1 LINAQNRLVE
11 LQQIRYFLTLA
22 EELHF
27 WNSAEKLFITQSALS
42 RQIKALEDEL
52 GIQLFERSKRTVKL
66 TKAGIFLRE
75 QWLRMMEEID
85 RVHRQAKTIHEGTY
99 GMVSIAYPGS
109 IAYGF
114 LPAVISSI
122 AKALPQVKLEL
133 VEPTDVSVEQLLLN
147 HQLDLALRRDP
158 AENPAL
164 QSAILYSEHFALIV
178 PESHPL
184 NQENFGSLADVKD
197 ENFILS
203 GLNNKTYYVS
213 SLRQL
218 FRDYNF
224 EPNVHIESDFGGMV
238 LSLVSKGLGVSIMPG
253 SYAISAPP
261 GVRFVNLPQKTNL
274 YAAWRKDDNSPVL
287 GNVLDIIKNIAK
299 SFDLRE

>member
-1 LINAQNRLVE
+1 ME

-42 RQIKALEDEL
+42 RQIKALEDEM
-52 GIQLFERSKRTVKL
+52 GVQLFERSKRTVKL
-66 TKAGIFLRE
+66 TKTGAFLQE
-75 QWLRMMEEID
+75 QWLRMMDEID
-85 RVHRQAKTIHEGTY
+85 RIHRQAKSIDEGTY

-114 LPAVISSI
+114 LPALISAI
-122 AKALPQVKLEL
+122 ANALPEVKLEL
-133 VEPTDVSVEQLLLN
+133 VEPTDVSIEQLLLS

-164 QSAILYSEHFALIV
+164 QSVILYSEHFSLIV

-184 NQENFGSLADVKD
+184 NEENFDSLAQVKD
-197 ENFILS
+197 EKFILS
-203 GLNNKTYYVS
+203 GLHNKTFYVS
-213 SLRQL
+213 SLQQL
-218 FRDYNF
+218 FRAYNF

-238 LSLVSKGLGVSIMPG
+238 LSLVAKGLGVSIMPS

-261 GVRFVNLPQKTNL
+261 GVRFINLPQKTSL
-274 YAAWRKDDNSPVL
+274 YAAWRKEDNSPVL
-287 GNVLDIIKNIAK
+287 RNVLSIVQSIAK
-299 SFDLRE
+299 EF

>member
-1 LINAQNRLVE
+1 MINAQNRLVE

-52 GIQLFERSKRTVKL
+52 GVQLFERSKRTVKL
-66 TKAGIFLRE
+66 TKAGAFMQE
-75 QWLRMMEEID
+75 QWTRMMEEID
-85 RVHRQAKTIHEGTY
+85 RIHRQAKSISDGTY

-114 LPAVISSI
+114 LPAIVSAI
-122 AKALPQVKLEL
+122 ANSLPEVKLEL
-133 VEPTDVSVEQLLLN
+133 VEPTDVSIEQLLLS

-164 QSAILYSEHFALIV
+164 QSATLYAEHFSLIV
-178 PESHPL
+178 PKDHPL
-184 NQENFGSLADVKD
+184 NAENFSSLAQVK
-197 ENFILS
+197 EEKFILS
-203 GLNNKTYYVS
+203 GLHNKTFYVS
-213 SLRQL
+213 SLQQL
-218 FRDYNF
+218 FRAYNF

-238 LSLVSKGLGVSIMPG
+238 LSLVAKGLGVSIMPS
-253 SYAISAPP
+253 SYAISAPS
-261 GVRFVNLPQKTNL
+261 GVRFINLPQKTSL
-274 YAAWRKDDNSPVL
+274 YAAWRKDDNNPVL
-287 GNVLDIIKNIAK
+287 RNVLKIVQEIA
-299 SFDLRE
+299 REF

>member
-1 LINAQNRLVE
+1 ME

-52 GIQLFERSKRTVKL
+52 GVQLFERSKRTVRL
-66 TKAGIFLRE
+66 TKAGEFLRE

-85 RVHRQAKTIHEGTY
+85 RIHRQAKSIHEGTY
-99 GMVSIAYPGS
+99 GTMSIAYPGS

-114 LPAVISSI
+114 LPAIISAI
-122 AKALPQVKLEL
+122 ANQLPEVKLEL
-133 VEPTDVSVEQLLLN
+133 LEPTDVSIEQLLLN
-147 HQLDLALRRDP
+147 YQLDLALRRDP

-164 QSAILYSEHFALIV
+164 QSTILYSEHFSLIV
-178 PESHPL
+178 PETHSL
-184 NQENFGSLADVKD
+184 NEQNFHSLAQVKD
-197 ENFILS
+197 QRFILS
-203 GLNNKTYYVS
+203 GLHHKTHYVS

-238 LSLVSKGLGVSIMPG
+238 LSLVAKGLGVSIMPS
-253 SYAISAPP
+253 SYAISAPV
-261 GVRFVNLPQKTNL
+261 GVRFINLPQKTNL
-274 YAAWRKDDNSPVL
+274 YAAWRKDDNNPVL
-287 GNVLDIIKNIAK
+287 RNVLSIVQSIAK
-299 SFDLRE
+299 KF

>member
-1 LINAQNRLVE
+1 ME
-11 LQQIRYFLTLA
+11 LQQIKYFLALA

-27 WNSAEKLFITQSALS
+27 WKSAEKLFITQSALS
-42 RQIKALEDEL
+42 RQIKAMEEEL
-52 GIQLFERSKRTVKL
+52 GVQLFERSKRKVKL
-66 TKAGIFLRE
+66 TKAGAFLQE

-85 RVHRQAKTIHEGTY
+85 RIHRQAKSIHEGTY
-99 GMVSIAYPGS
+99 GTVSIAYPGS

-114 LPAVISSI
+114 LPALISAI
-122 AKALPQVKLEL
+122 ANALPEVKLEL
-133 VEPTDVSVEQLLLN
+133 VEPTDVSIEQLLLS

-164 QSAILYSEHFALIV
+164 QSVILYSEHFSLIV

-184 NQENFGSLADVKD
+184 NEENFNSLAQVKD
-197 ENFILS
+197 ERFILS
-203 GLNNKTYYVS
+203 GLHNKTYYVC

-218 FRDYNF
+218 FDAYGF

-238 LSLVSKGLGVSIMPG
+238 ISLVAKSLGVSIMPS

-261 GVRFVNLPQKTNL
+261 GVRFINLPHKTNL

-287 GNVLDIIKNIAK
+287 RNVVSIVESIAK
-299 SFDLRE
+299 EF

>member
-1 LINAQNRLVE
+1 ME

-52 GIQLFERSKRTVKL
+52 GVQLFERNKRSVKL
-66 TKAGIFLRE
+66 TKAGAFLRE

-85 RVHRQAKTIHEGTY
+85 RIHRQAKNIHEGTY
-99 GMVSIAYPGS
+99 GMISLAYPGS

-114 LPAVISSI
+114 LPALISAI
-122 AKALPQVKLEL
+122 ANALPEVKLEL
-133 VEPTDVSVEQLLLN
+133 VEPTDISVEQLLLN
-147 HQLDLALRRDP
+147 YQLDIALRRDP

-164 QSAILYSEHFALIV
+164 QSAILYFEHFSLIV
-178 PESHPL
+178 PESYPL
-184 NQENFGSLADVKD
+184 TQENFSSLTQAKD
-197 ENFILS
+197 QKFILS
-203 GLNNKTYYVS
+203 GLHHNTYYVS
-213 SLRQL
+213 SLREI
-218 FRDYNF
+218 FHAYNF

-238 LSLVSKGLGVSIMPG
+238 LSLVAKGLGVSIMPS

-261 GVRFVNLPQKTNL
+261 GVRFINLPQKTTL
-274 YAAWRKDDNSPVL
+274 YAAWRKDDNNPVL
-287 GNVLDIIKNIAK
+287 RNVLSIVHSIAK
-299 SFDLRE
+299 EF

>member
-1 LINAQNRLVE
+1 ME

-27 WNSAEKLFITQSALS
+27 WNSAEKHFITQSALS

-52 GIQLFERSKRTVKL
+52 GVQLFERSKRTVKL
-66 TKAGIFLRE
+66 TQAGSFLQE

-85 RVHRQAKTIHEGTY
+85 RVHRQAKSIHEGTY
-99 GMVSIAYPGS
+99 GMISIAYPGS

-114 LPAVISSI
+114 LPAIISSI
-122 AKALPQVKLEL
+122 ANALPEVKLEL

-147 HQLDLALRRDP
+147 YQLDLALRRDP

-164 QSAILYSEHFALIV
+164 QSVILYSEHFSLIV

-184 NQENFGSLADVKD
+184 NAENFRSLADVKD
-197 ENFILS
+197 EKFILS
-203 GLNNKTYYVS
+203 GLQNKTFYVS
-213 SLRQL
+213 SLREL
-218 FRDYNF
+218 FRSYNF

-238 LSLVSKGLGVSIMPG
+238 LGLVAKGLGISIMPS
-253 SYAISAPP
+253 SYAFSAPSR
-261 GVRFVNLPQKTNL
+261 VRFINLPHKTNL
-274 YAAWRKDDNSPVL
+274 YATWRKGDNNPVL
-287 GNVLDIIKNIAK
+287 TNVLQIVQSIAK
-299 SFDLRE
+299 NFDLQE